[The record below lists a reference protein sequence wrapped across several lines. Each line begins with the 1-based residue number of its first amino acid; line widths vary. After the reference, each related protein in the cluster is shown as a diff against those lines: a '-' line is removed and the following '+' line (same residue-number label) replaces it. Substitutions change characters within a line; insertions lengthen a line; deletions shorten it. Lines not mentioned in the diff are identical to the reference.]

1 VPNLRPQFSVI
12 TPVHDSEPAALTDTI
27 ASVVEQDLASWEL
40 CLVDDGSADP
50 AVFELLE
57 KFAAMD
63 ARIRIRRLDTNV
75 GIADASNV
83 ALAMAVGDY
92 VAFLDHDDLLVP
104 TALSEIAAAIEQRPD
119 VDVLYTDEDKVG
131 STGEHYDPFF
141 KPDWS
146 PEYLEGF
153 MYLGHL
159 VVYRRAVVDAVGG
172 LRSSTDGAQDW
183 DLALRVTDTTSAV
196 VHVPKVLYHWRAV
209 PGSTAVAVANKPHA
223 VDAARRA
230 VTDHVART
238 GLGGR
243 CVNAPREGWFVV
255 RPEVR
260 GDPLVS
266 VVIPTAGQRRLVDGK
281 PMELVV
287 NCLESVLERTS
298 YRNFEIICV
307 LDDDT
312 ADVVEPVL
320 RSLHDGRIRTVQAPM
335 PFNFSR
341 KVNLGAV
348 YARGSHLLLLNDDV
362 EVISDEWMTAMLEL
376 SQREPI
382 GAVGAKL
389 YFGDGTIQHAGV
401 VSIDAAPGH
410 VLYRALPGG
419 AGYFGNLALN
429 TNYAAVTGA
438 CLMTRAEVF
447 EEVGGLSTQFPRNYN
462 DIDYCYKVGV
472 RGYRVVLTPL
482 AELYH
487 YESSTRVPYPSN
499 EEMELFRSLW
509 GQRMARDPFY
519 NPNFVGPARNFDIP
533 ERW

>member
-1 VPNLRPQFSVI
+1 
-12 TPVHDSEPAALTDTI
+12 
-27 ASVVEQDLASWEL
+27 
-40 CLVDDGSADP
+40 
-50 AVFELLE
+50 
-57 KFAAMD
+57 
-63 ARIRIRRLDTNV
+63 
-75 GIADASNV
+75 
-83 ALAMAVGDY
+83 
-92 VAFLDHDDLLVP
+92 
-104 TALSEIAAAIEQRPD
+104 
-119 VDVLYTDEDKVG
+119 
-131 STGEHYDPFF
+131 
-141 KPDWS
+141 
-146 PEYLEGF
+146 
-153 MYLGHL
+153 
-159 VVYRRAVVDAVGG
+159 
-172 LRSSTDGAQDW
+172 
-183 DLALRVTDTTSAV
+183 
-196 VHVPKVLYHWRAV
+196 
-209 PGSTAVAVANKPHA
+209 
-223 VDAARRA
+223 
-230 VTDHVART
+230 
-238 GLGGR
+238 
-243 CVNAPREGWFVV
+243 
-255 RPEVR
+255 
-260 GDPLVS
+260 
-266 VVIPTAGQRRLVDGK
+266 
-281 PMELVV
+281 
-287 NCLESVLERTS
+287 
-298 YRNFEIICV
+298 CV

-519 NPNFVGPARNFDIP
+519 NPNFVGPARNF
-533 ERW
+533 